1 MTLQRDDF
9 EYAGLNSRDDLQVEM
24 GNVVLP
30 SAPVMAEQVTDI
42 PAMYGNQF
50 NGTDFTSRTISIPV
64 SIYCAD
70 NQDAFNQVMH
80 NLSGLLLSDDPS
92 DNGKEYP
99 LIFGFEPKVTYWGHI
114 TAISDPAPINTGMYD
129 MALTITFVQSDP
141 RATLPQVETPLKN
154 GLNTITVDGT
164 ARTEPVIQIVPKRD
178 LNYIGVN
185 LNGGLYGVGP
195 EDPADQDTAVQPY
208 VSVVDDPMGSMAMWS
223 NDANAISS
231 MKINGKY
238 VYQGASQ
245 IKTDTRVMMIA
256 VTTDGERNKR
266 YGPMPT
272 NIDDTWYGPAYRYTG
287 MTNSLTDWRIRTGV
301 HHIKYSGA
309 HNGRAIGQV
318 AVLLLDT
325 NGQTIGRFG
334 IVDHGAGARPK
345 AFLQLT
351 KPGGSFNAGD
361 GIHKDIYYG
370 YGPSKAF
377 TNKKDTKVKIKKGT
391 TTKTVK
397 KTSRSKS
404 GKTTTKSIKKTIT
417 NYTTVVNKEET
428 DALSSA
434 WIMLD
439 MTKIGQTYTW
449 SITQYN
455 TSTGHPYTDANKYLI
470 VHGTYVDRGK
480 KYDTPLGGIGSVML
494 KKPITEDIRKV
505 HYTNP
510 FMSITNLNIW
520 QANSV
525 SLTTPTYIASA
536 GQEIVL
542 NCEDESTTIGGK
554 LVSPVWSTDYPKLNP
569 GVNSLTMVG
578 DLDDAQITLKYLP
591 RLL

>member
-30 SAPVMAEQVTDI
+30 SAPAMAEQATDI

-70 NQDAFNQVMH
+70 NQDRFNQIMH

-99 LIFGFEPKVTYWGHI
+99 LVFGFEPKVTYWGHI
-114 TAISDPAPINTGMYD
+114 TAISDPAPINVGMYD
-129 MALTITFVQSDP
+129 MTLTITFVQSDP

-164 ARTEPVIQIVPKRD
+164 ARIAPVIQVVPKRA
-178 LNYIGVN
+178 LKYIGFN
-185 LNGGLYGVGP
+185 LNGGQFGLGP
-195 EDPADQDTAVQPY
+195 ENPNDQDAAVAPY
-208 VSVVDDPMGSMAMWS
+208 TEVVDDPMGSMAMWS
-223 NDANAISS
+223 NDANVISS

-245 IKTDTRVMMIA
+245 IKTDTHVMMVA
-256 VTTDGERNKR
+256 LNSGKKNYGTMPTTTDNK
-266 YGPMPT
+266 
-272 NIDDTWYGPAYRYTG
+272 WYGPAYRYTG

-301 HHIKYSGA
+301 HHIKYSGT

-325 NGQTIGRFG
+325 NGETIGRFG
-334 IVDHGAGARPK
+334 IVDHGSGARPQ

-351 KPGGSFNAGD
+351 KPGGTFTAGD

-377 TNKKDTKVKIKKGT
+377 TNKTDAKIKIKKGT
-391 TTKTVK
+391 STKTVTKYKRSGGKVK
-397 KTSRSKS
+397 KKS
-404 GKTTTKSIKKTIT
+404 VKKTIT
-417 NYTTVVNKEET
+417 NYTHVVNKEET

-439 MTKIGQTYTW
+439 MTKIGHTYTW
-449 SITQYN
+449 SITQYD
-455 TSTGHPYTDANKYLI
+455 TSTGQPYTDANKYLI
-470 VHGTYVDRGK
+470 VHGTYVDVGK
-480 KYDTPLGGIGSVML
+480 KYDTALGGIGSVML
-494 KKPITEDIRKV
+494 KKPITEDIKKV
-505 HYTNP
+505 SYINP
-510 FMSITNLNIW
+510 FLSITNLHIW
-520 QANSV
+520 KANSV
-525 SLTTPTYIASA
+525 PANKPTYVATANS
-536 GQEIVL
+536 EIVMD
-542 NCEDESTTIGGK
+542 CETDSTTVDGN
-554 LVSPVWSTDYPKLNP
+554 LVSPVWSTDFPKLKP
-569 GVNSLTMVG
+569 GVNSLTLTG
-578 DLDDAQITLKYLP
+578 DIDDAKITLKYLP